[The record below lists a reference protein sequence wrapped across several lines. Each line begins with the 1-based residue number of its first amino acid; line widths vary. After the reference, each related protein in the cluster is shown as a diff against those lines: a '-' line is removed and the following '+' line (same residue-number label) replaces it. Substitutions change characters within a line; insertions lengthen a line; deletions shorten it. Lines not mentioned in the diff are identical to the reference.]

1 MKRRYVV
8 AIHVG
13 YWFLYLTL
21 LSLVL
26 ALAARRPD
34 LLHPHP
40 SEVLLSTGGYLST
53 VPMAVAFY
61 VAYLVLCPSFLARR
75 RFVALAGT
83 SVATAL
89 GSAALALAALYLI
102 AGPDPRVFARTVQ
115 VVGVGIT
122 VALAGLVH
130 MTVAF
135 IIRGF
140 TGWYDEVRA
149 KEDLL
154 RKNHEAELALVR
166 SRLDPHFLFNTL
178 NNIDVLITKDPARA
192 SAYLNE
198 LSDLMRFVLYGA
210 RLDRIPLAEELGFIE
225 KYIRLEQIR
234 VAKSGFIVHKVV
246 GSPGTITIAPMSFIP
261 FIENAFK
268 HSAGRREDGT
278 ITSRVVIEAGKVC
291 FECRNRLGPGPPTA
305 GNGGLGNDL
314 IRRRLELLYPNRHTL
329 EVSDRDDVYTVR
341 LSLDV
346 DDHLHH
352 R

>member
-1 MKRRYVV
+1 VKRRYVV
-8 AIHVG
+8 PLHVG
-13 YWFLYLTL
+13 YWLLYLML
-21 LSLVL
+21 LSLIL
-26 ALAARRPD
+26 SLAARRPD
-34 LLHPHP
+34 RPPPLA
-40 SEVLLSTGGYLST
+40 SDVLLSPAGYLST
-53 VPMAVAFY
+53 VPTALAFY
-61 VAYLVLCPSFLARR
+61 LAYLVLFPAFMARR
-75 RFVALAGT
+75 RFVALAGA

-89 GSAALALAALYLI
+89 GSAALGLAVLYLI
-102 AGPDPRVFARTVQ
+102 AGPIPRVFAGSVQ
-115 VVGVGIT
+115 VIGVGIT
-122 VALAGLVH
+122 VALAALIH
-130 MTVAF
+130 MIVAF

-140 TGWYDEVRA
+140 VGWYDEVGA

-178 NNIDVLITKDPARA
+178 NNIDVLIAKDPVRA
-192 SAYLNE
+192 STYLNE

-210 RLDRIPLAEELGFIE
+210 RPDRIPLAEELGFIE

-234 VAKSGFIVHKVV
+234 VAKSGFIVHDVV

-268 HSAGRREDGT
+268 HSAGMREEGT
-278 ITSRVVIEAGKVC
+278 ITSRIAIEAGQVR
-291 FECRNRLGPGPPTA
+291 FECRNRYRRGAASAT
-305 GNGGLGNDL
+305 NSGLGNDI
-314 IRRRLELLYPNRHTL
+314 IRRRLELLYPGRHAL

-346 DDHLHH
+346 

>member
-1 MKRRYVV
+1 MKRRSVV
-8 AIHVG
+8 PFHVG
-13 YWFLYLTL
+13 YWLLYLML

-26 ALAARRPD
+26 SLAARPVAH
-34 LLHPHP
+34 HPLP
-40 SEVLLSTGGYLST
+40 SEVLLSTAGYLAT
-53 VPMAVAFY
+53 VPAAIAFY
-61 VAYLVLCPSFLARR
+61 TAYLVLFPKFLARR
-75 RFVALAGT
+75 RFVALVGT
-83 SVATAL
+83 TVATAL
-89 GSAALALAALYLI
+89 GSAALGLAVLYLV
-102 AGPDPRVFARTVQ
+102 AGPVPRVFVGAVQ
-115 VVGVGIT
+115 VVGIGIT
-122 VALAGLVH
+122 VALAGLAH
-130 MTVAF
+130 MVVAF
-135 IIRGF
+135 VIRGF
-140 TGWYDEVRA
+140 TVWYDAVGA

-210 RLDRIPLAEELGFIE
+210 RQDRIPLAEELGFIE

-234 VAKSGFIVHKVV
+234 VAKSGFIVHEVV

-268 HSAGRREDGT
+268 HSTGRREDGT

-291 FECRNRLGPGPPTA
+291 FECRNRRGPGPSTA